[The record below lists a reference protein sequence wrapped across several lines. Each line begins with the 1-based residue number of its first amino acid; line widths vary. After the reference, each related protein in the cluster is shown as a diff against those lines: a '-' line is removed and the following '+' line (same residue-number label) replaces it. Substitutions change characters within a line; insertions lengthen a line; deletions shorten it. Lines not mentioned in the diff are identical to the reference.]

1 MGIFCLTF
9 GSHVIRTGQVGRPKT
24 TFKEGVKVRVKNK
37 GSQTHKK
44 GPKRPKYQSPKP
56 EHPFTPK
63 NLENKQI
70 HANHVEA
77 FNSTLRRKIA
87 AVQRKTNRVVHK

>member
-1 MGIFCLTF
+1 MVNVVMEIFCLTF

-24 TFKEGVKVRVKNK
+24 TFKEGVKIRVKNK

-70 HANHVEA
+70 HANGLSRHLIVLYDE
-77 FNSTLRRKIA
+77 K
-87 AVQRKTNRVVHK
+87 